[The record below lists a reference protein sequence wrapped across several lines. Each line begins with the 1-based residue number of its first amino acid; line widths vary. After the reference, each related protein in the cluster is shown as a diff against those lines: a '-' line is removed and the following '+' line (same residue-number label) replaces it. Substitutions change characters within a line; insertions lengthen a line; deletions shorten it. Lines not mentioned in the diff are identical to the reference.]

1 MPTNRPKDQG
11 LGDLIA
17 PKKGPD
23 TMSVSTPATPS
34 AMPGAAVVRN
44 TPTHL
49 VTLSGEVNRTY
60 RDMTRERMS
69 LAVSTEGGLTE
80 YADELVA
87 VFDSLTEAERKIGD
101 AKQKTGAY
109 VYRATFLATGD
120 KAKASAAV
128 KDRLGIKAPTR
139 YGYLSKLHF
148 TFGFDFTDTEWT
160 ALVKAADQDK
170 DFRKLLNRD
179 ETAAPDAPRV
189 QRKDLL
195 DHLAMR
201 EAEAK
206 AAKIK
211 AEQEAAARAIAERK
225 AAEEAAE
232 AKRKADEA
240 AASGQ
245 DTGERRPDVPTVGEG
260 DSTTPPDES
269 GQQRAAQPNGLG
281 TTATRTRGAILSD
294 MARDRN
300 EFGTPRDATEWA
312 RLNVILVAI
321 TAALDAADSDVR
333 AEGMAKYAAITA
345 DESA

>member
-1 MPTNRPKDQG
+1 
-11 LGDLIA
+11 
-17 PKKGPD
+17 
-23 TMSVSTPATPS
+23 
-34 AMPGAAVVRN
+34 MPGAVPAVRN
-44 TPTHL
+44 TPTNL
-49 VTLSGEVNRTY
+49 VTLTGDVNRTY
-60 RDMTRERMS
+60 RDMSRERMS
-69 LAVSTEGGLTE
+69 LAVAAENGLTE

-87 VFDSLTEAERKIGD
+87 LYDNLTEAERKIGD
-101 AKQKTGAY
+101 AKQRTGAY

-120 KAKASAAV
+120 KAKASNAV
-128 KDRLGIKAPTR
+128 KERLGIKAPTR

-179 ETAAPDAPRV
+179 ETSAPDAPRV

-225 AAEEAAE
+225 AAEEAAA
-232 AKRKADEA
+232 AKAKADEQ

-245 DTGERRPDVPTVGEG
+245 DTGSRTPDAPVVGEG
-260 DSTTPPDES
+260 DSTTDTDET
-269 GQQRAAQPNGLG
+269 GQQRAAQPPTLG
-281 TTATRTRGAILSD
+281 TGAVRTRGAILSA
-294 MARDRN
+294 MAADRN

-312 RLNVILVAI
+312 RLNVIVVAI
-321 TAALDAADSDVR
+321 MASLDAADSDVR
-333 AEGMAKYAAITA
+333 EEGMAKYAAISA
-345 DESA
+345 AESA